1 MLGAPEVVGDT
12 ADLFDRLRLRAQ
24 SPGSMLIGF
33 DFPIGLPLAYGH
45 RTGLADFRD
54 ALDHFGSDVWSDWYS
69 VCEQKSEISTGR
81 PFYPMRP
88 GGTKREHL
96 LSGLGFETIN
106 QILGTVRGKL

>member
-24 SPGSMLIGF
+24 SAGSLLIGF